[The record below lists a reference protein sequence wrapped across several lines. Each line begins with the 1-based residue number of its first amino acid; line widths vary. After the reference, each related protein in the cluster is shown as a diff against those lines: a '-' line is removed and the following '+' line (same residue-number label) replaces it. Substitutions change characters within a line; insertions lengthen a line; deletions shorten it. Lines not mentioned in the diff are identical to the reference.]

1 MSIGAAKVVR
11 GKLSE
16 RYRVVDADGHVLEPP
31 TGLWERAPAEFKDRM
46 WRVVR
51 DEQGCEWKIFDGER
65 TPAAA
70 LAFAG
75 TAGMSR
81 TDQDRARRGELRYTE
96 VRPAA
101 FNPAPRIPDLDEDGI
116 DQTVLY
122 PTTLLG
128 VPALTDHRFAQ
139 AVCRAYNEW
148 LAEYCRYAPQ
158 RLFGVAV
165 IPHQNIELAFD
176 EIRHARDLGLVGI
189 FMRPNPSIG
198 ERKFDDPVYEPIW
211 RAAEELGLPIGLHP
225 YLLPDMPGACRYF
238 GFGDTRGARELQGQ
252 PVVPGRDFRNVFFTQ
267 AISNPFDM
275 MATLTYLVCGGVLE
289 RHPRLKVLLLEANGG
304 WIVPWLE
311 RLDHHY
317 KIFYA
322 DVPQMRMKPSEY
334 FRRQCWISFDPD
346 ETTLAMTANSP
357 LVGAERIIWAS
368 DYPHPD
374 AKFPG
379 VTDDLDEATRGL
391 DEAQRARIIGLNAA
405 ELYGLSAPV
414 K

>member
-1 MSIGAAKVVR
+1 M
-11 GKLSE
+11 KLNQ

-31 TGLWERAPAEFKDRM
+31 TGMWERAPAEFRDRM
-46 WRVVR
+46 WRIER
-51 DEQGCEWKIFDGER
+51 DPQGREWKIFDGDR
-65 TPAAA
+65 TPAAG

-81 TDQDRARRGELRYTE
+81 ADQDRARRGELLYTE

-101 FNPAPRIPDLDEDGI
+101 FDPAARIPDLDADGI

-128 VPALTDHRFAQ
+128 IPAVADHRFAA

-148 LAEYCRYAPQ
+148 LADYCRHAPR
-158 RLFGVAV
+158 RLFGVAAV
-165 IPHQNIELAFD
+165 PQQDIALAVQ
-176 EIRHARDLGLVGI
+176 EIRHAKTLGLVGI
-189 FMRPNPSIG
+189 FLRPNPSIG

-211 RAAEELGLPIGLHP
+211 QTAEELDLAVGLHP

-238 GFGDTRGARELQGQ
+238 GLGSTAGARELEGQ
-252 PVVPGRDFRNVFFTQ
+252 TAVAHGDFRNVFFTQ

-289 RHPRLKVLLLEANGG
+289 KRPRLKVLLLEANGG

-317 KIFYA
+317 EIFYA
-322 DVPQMRMKPSEY
+322 DVPQMKMKPSEY

-346 ETTLAMTANSP
+346 ESTLAMTADSP

-379 VTDDLDEATRGL
+379 VTDALDEATDVL
-391 DEAQRARIIGLNAA
+391 TEVQRARVFGLNAA
-405 ELYGLSAPV
+405 ELYGLPSPR
-414 K
+414 